1 MEINKI
7 YNENCFTTI
16 KNMPDDFIDIVITSP
31 PYNIGIPYD
40 SYNDRVSWDEY
51 YQMIENLLTDLYPK
65 MKDDG
70 RLCINHYLSFGSGKR
85 GSDVGKKKGDIRLGA
100 TRTAPIS
107 EINSIAQK
115 IGYQHHS
122 IAVWPD
128 ITLSRKTAWGSWLSA
143 SSPYI
148 NSPFEAILFL
158 YKNQW
163 KKKNKGISTLEKLDF
178 IKSTRGRW
186 EMKTEKKQLTKASFP
201 VELPLKCINLLTYKN
216 DLVYDPFMGAGTT
229 ALACVMSDRNY
240 IGSELSTSYC
250 EIANKRIEDYK
261 NSLEN
266 VEV

>member
-7 YNENCFTTI
+7 YNENCIDTI
-16 KNMPDDFIDIVITSP
+16 NKMPDDFIDLVITSP
-31 PYNIGIPYD
+31 PYNLGVYYD
-40 SYNDRVSWDEY
+40 VYNDRLPWKDY
-51 YQMIENLLTDLYPK
+51 YEFLEDVLVALYPK

-85 GSDVGKKKGDIRLGA
+85 GSDIGKKNGDKSNSA
-100 TRTAPIS
+100 TTRTAPIS
-107 EINSIAQK
+107 EINTIAQK
-115 IGYQHHS
+115 VGYHHHS

-148 NSPFEAILFL
+148 NAPFEAILFL

-186 EMKTEKKQLTKASFP
+186 EMKTEKKQITKANFP
-201 VELPLKCINLLTYKN
+201 VELPLKCINLLSYVG
-216 DLVYDPFMGAGTT
+216 DIVYDPFMGGGTT
-229 ALACVMSDRNY
+229 ALACVMSGRNY
-240 IGSELSTSYC
+240 IGSELSLDYC
-250 EIANKRIEDYK
+250 QISDKRIEDYK
-261 NSLEN
+261 KQLTNK
-266 VEV
+266 